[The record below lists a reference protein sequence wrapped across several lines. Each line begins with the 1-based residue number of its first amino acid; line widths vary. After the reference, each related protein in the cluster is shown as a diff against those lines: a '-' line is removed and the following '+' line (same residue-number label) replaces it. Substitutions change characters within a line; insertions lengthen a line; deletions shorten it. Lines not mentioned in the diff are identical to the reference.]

1 MRNEIDEGSDE
12 KMHWLNIF
20 DIAVSFLMV
29 LFHKRITAFCV
40 SSNKDVLNIAL
51 KKLLGIL

>member
-20 DIAVSFLMV
+20 DIAVSVLMV
-29 LFHKRITAFCV
+29 LFHKRIIAFCV
-40 SSNKDVLNIAL
+40 SSSKI
-51 KKLLGIL
+51 